1 MFVRLQLVTI
11 LHNYIDNRNHYL
23 YHFRPLRMKPLPRLC
38 RLYRLTPGD
47 QPHRRGKQREHAADR
62 AASRQRV

>member
-1 MFVRLQLVTI
+1 MSAQLQTDTI

-38 RLYRLTPGD
+38 HVYRLTSGD
-47 QPHRRGKQREHAADR
+47 QPHRQENSESTADR
-62 AASRQRV
+62 AAGRQRV

>member
-23 YHFRPLRMKPLPRLC
+23 YLFAH
-38 RLYRLTPGD
+38 YG
-47 QPHRRGKQREHAADR
+47 
-62 AASRQRV
+62 

>member
-23 YHFRPLRMKPLPRLC
+23 YHFRPITDEATPPSLPLVQTDTGRPATSTR
-38 RLYRLTPGD
+38 
-47 QPHRRGKQREHAADR
+47 KQREHAADR
-62 AASRQRV
+62 AASRQA

>member
-23 YHFRPLRMKPLPRLC
+23 YHFRQIQDEANPRILQT
-38 RLYRLTPGD
+38 LKLTRGD
-47 QPHRRGKQREHAADR
+47 QPHLL
-62 AASRQRV
+62 

>member
-23 YHFRPLRMKPLPRLC
+23 YHFRPLRMGNDSNLLIVFYVQIVPDDFVMQL
-38 RLYRLTPGD
+38 
-47 QPHRRGKQREHAADR
+47 HRF
-62 AASRQRV
+62 

>member
-23 YHFRPLRMKPLPRLC
+23 YHFRPITDEATPRLC

-47 QPHRRGKQREHAADR
+47 QPHRRENSASMPPTERQ
-62 AASRQRV
+62 AASA